1 MDMINIWKTV
11 ITQRYA
17 KFDGRAGRAEFWWF
31 ALANIVLYFAVL
43 IVVGIGYAIAS
54 GLGVVLVIAAVAL
67 YLAIIVPSIGVAIR
81 RLHDTDKSG
90 WWLLIGLIPFGG
102 LVLLF
107 FYIQEGT
114 VGQNTFGAAAE
125 PSGV

>member
-1 MDMINIWKTV
+1 MPLIENWKLV
-11 ITQRYA
+11 VLERYA

-31 ALANIVLYFAVL
+31 ALANLVAYFALL
-43 IVVGIGYAIAS
+43 ILMGIGFAIAT
-54 GLGVVLVIAAVAL
+54 GLGVVLLLLVIAYWLAV
-67 YLAIIVPSIGVAIR
+67 IVPALAVAIR

-114 VGQNTFGAAAE
+114 PGPNQFGAGPEPAA
-125 PSGV
+125 S